1 MPNSKTLEIQYKPI
15 NQKSLFNQKCI
26 SEIKRFIKTLS
37 PTKENEKP
45 NVQIQLN
52 KTKVNKKDV
61 NKKGKGKD
69 EAKEDE
75 GKEDG
80 GDKKKDYKKILF
92 LNGPSGCG
100 KHTTVDILFKSYNII
115 NIDSDSIR
123 LSDNI
128 NNIINSLA
136 SFNSYNLSQ
145 FETKPKTSIGNIL
158 LIKNAQHCERALN
171 VFIDELYVKANMN
184 IPIIIHCD
192 KQQYR
197 QKFKCDYPVIYID
210 FCKPS
215 YEDLEQ
221 LLIKINNDYKLNIL
235 TENMKQVIE
244 SSFYD
249 INQFFYIVEFI
260 KRNKHIDIQSFD
272 TFKKDHDVDLHD
284 KLKYIFNFHQE
295 YNFKELDE
303 ITYSDSCVISNC
315 IFQNYTQI
323 INFNNTKYIDNT
335 DNTVTLDQL
344 DKLADISDSFCFNY
358 NEDSNIY
365 DVNNMTTNY
374 YNNIFN
380 CILPIYKM
388 NIFKEKHHNILNHNL
403 KDSFSNFKNYS
414 YNYIN
419 SLEELKTLTLA
430 SNTNIHGS
438 SCDKIFIHTDLN
450 QMYIV
455 FNNIIEYIQ
464 NTNIYLDN
472 THKKRSISND
482 EYLAIIKQ
490 NENMYIQFLH
500 IIDIIW
506 SYSLFETNE
515 NINKIKY
522 KEEEITIDI
531 KIFKRYI
538 NICSL
543 LNVSKI
549 LRISLENAIKNQL
562 KNKVLDM
569 QNNLFVKDNSDSLID
584 RLTYDLSDIWSCM
597 K

>member
-1 MPNSKTLEIQYKPI
+1 
-15 NQKSLFNQKCI
+15 
-26 SEIKRFIKTLS
+26 
-37 PTKENEKP
+37 
-45 NVQIQLN
+45 
-52 KTKVNKKDV
+52 
-61 NKKGKGKD
+61 
-69 EAKEDE
+69 
-75 GKEDG
+75 
-80 GDKKKDYKKILF
+80 
-92 LNGPSGCG
+92 
-100 KHTTVDILFKSYNII
+100 
-115 NIDSDSIR
+115 
-123 LSDNI
+123 
-128 NNIINSLA
+128 
-136 SFNSYNLSQ
+136 
-145 FETKPKTSIGNIL
+145 
-158 LIKNAQHCERALN
+158 
-171 VFIDELYVKANMN
+171 
-184 IPIIIHCD
+184 
-192 KQQYR
+192 
-197 QKFKCDYPVIYID
+197 
-210 FCKPS
+210 
-215 YEDLEQ
+215 
-221 LLIKINNDYKLNIL
+221 
-235 TENMKQVIE
+235 
-244 SSFYD
+244 
-249 INQFFYIVEFI
+249 
-260 KRNKHIDIQSFD
+260 
-272 TFKKDHDVDLHD
+272 
-284 KLKYIFNFHQE
+284 
-295 YNFKELDE
+295 
-303 ITYSDSCVISNC
+303 
-315 IFQNYTQI
+315 
-323 INFNNTKYIDNT
+323 
-335 DNTVTLDQL
+335 
-344 DKLADISDSFCFNY
+344 
-358 NEDSNIY
+358 
-365 DVNNMTTNY
+365 
-374 YNNIFN
+374 
-380 CILPIYKM
+380 M
-388 NIFKEKHHNILNHNL
+388 NIFKEKYHNIVNHNL

-538 NICSL
+538 NICSF

-584 RLTYDLSDIWSCM
+584 RLTYDLSDIWVCM